1 MDAEMGHE
9 STSGINIWVSFADL
23 FAGLLLVTMLGVVV
37 ILPRHKE
44 VRFSRELV
52 ATMNQATTT
61 TRLIQERLQK
71 LLPARAEQPRYSE
84 TEIIIPSAALFRSFG
99 FDDFLFDQEKRDVL
113 TAIRDAIH
121 GALDDAR
128 DQRKYLRVVI
138 EGHTDSD
145 PIKREAVTAAI
156 KTNWEL
162 SSRRATGVLRFFE
175 DAGLSS
181 KEYNIVAVG
190 LADSVPVADNATEEG
205 KAKNRRIVIRI
216 EPDLEAIKSNLSK

>member
-1 MDAEMGHE
+1 M
-9 STSGINIWVSFADL
+9 
-23 FAGLLLVTMLGVVV
+23 
-37 ILPRHKE
+37 
-44 VRFSRELV
+44 
-52 ATMNQATTT
+52 
-61 TRLIQERLQK
+61 
-71 LLPARAEQPRYSE
+71 
-84 TEIIIPSAALFRSFG
+84 
-99 FDDFLFDQEKRDVL
+99 
-113 TAIRDAIH
+113 
-121 GALDDAR
+121 
-128 DQRKYLRVVI
+128 
-138 EGHTDSD
+138 
-145 PIKREAVTAAI
+145 TAAI